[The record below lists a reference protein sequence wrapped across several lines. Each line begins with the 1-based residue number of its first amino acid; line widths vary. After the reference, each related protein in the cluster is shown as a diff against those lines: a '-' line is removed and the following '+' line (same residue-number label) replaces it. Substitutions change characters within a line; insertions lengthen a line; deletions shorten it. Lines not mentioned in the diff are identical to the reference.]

1 MPTLKP
7 LPDCEG
13 PKLERFTNDLTKH
26 DFKFLEY
33 LGSGCHSVVV
43 KAEIDGKIYV
53 IKLFFPVYVHE
64 PNFELDPIDEDYFV
78 EREEKER
85 LTASEKIP
93 QHVVDS
99 LRVHATSFYNE
110 CRAYGRLKE
119 LGREHLA
126 GKVHGYLR
134 LYLHQIDEQ
143 VQDAIKN
150 TIPEAKWP
158 TIQVMEMM
166 DDEVDLPIMA
176 ILHKCGIVVRDLKSQ
191 QYYEGQLCDLSHAWA
206 IPHVFGP
213 EGGIR
218 PSWAFASM
226 AAWDLKC
233 FHDMIEEAN
242 ESALRA
248 EPPLKPSNSVAKRND
263 ERYESLR
270 PRLGMQRPFLPMLN
284 YDEGGTWD
292 LNYYPSYD
300 PALFKWKTIP
310 KRTKEKPI
318 GHIPK
323 KPIGGVSIKRK
334 STATEEAQQMEKG
347 KSMKR
352 KR

>member
-1 MPTLKP
+1 
-7 LPDCEG
+7 
-13 PKLERFTNDLTKH
+13 
-26 DFKFLEY
+26 
-33 LGSGCHSVVV
+33 
-43 KAEIDGKIYV
+43 
-53 IKLFFPVYVHE
+53 
-64 PNFELDPIDEDYFV
+64 
-78 EREEKER
+78 
-85 LTASEKIP
+85 
-93 QHVVDS
+93 
-99 LRVHATSFYNE
+99 
-110 CRAYGRLKE
+110 
-119 LGREHLA
+119 
-126 GKVHGYLR
+126 
-134 LYLHQIDEQ
+134 
-143 VQDAIKN
+143 
-150 TIPEAKWP
+150 
-158 TIQVMEMM
+158 
-166 DDEVDLPIMA
+166 
-176 ILHKCGIVVRDLKSQ
+176 
-191 QYYEGQLCDLSHAWA
+191 
-206 IPHVFGP
+206 
-213 EGGIR
+213 
-218 PSWAFASM
+218 M

-248 EPPLKPSNSVAKRND
+248 EPPLKSSNSVAKRND

-284 YDEGGTWD
+284 YDERGTWD

-347 KSMKR
+347 KSKKR

>member
-1 MPTLKP
+1 M
-7 LPDCEG
+7 
-13 PKLERFTNDLTKH
+13 
-26 DFKFLEY
+26 
-33 LGSGCHSVVV
+33 
-43 KAEIDGKIYV
+43 
-53 IKLFFPVYVHE
+53 
-64 PNFELDPIDEDYFV
+64 
-78 EREEKER
+78 
-85 LTASEKIP
+85 
-93 QHVVDS
+93 
-99 LRVHATSFYNE
+99 LRN
-110 CRAYGRLKE
+110 
-119 LGREHLA
+119 
-126 GKVHGYLR
+126 LR
-134 LYLHQIDEQ
+134 Q
-143 VQDAIKN
+143 
-150 TIPEAKWP
+150 
-158 TIQVMEMM
+158 
-166 DDEVDLPIMA
+166 
-176 ILHKCGIVVRDLKSQ
+176 LHKCGIVVRDLKFQ

-206 IPHVFGP
+206 IPHVFDP

-218 PSWAFASM
+218 PSWTFASM

-263 ERYESLR
+263 ERYGSLR
-270 PRLGMQRPFLPMLN
+270 PR
-284 YDEGGTWD
+284 GTWD

-318 GHIPK
+318 GHMPK

-347 KSMKR
+347 KSKKR